1 MVLGPVVE
9 IEKIE
14 PKNQNKCK
22 RWKERR
28 NPHNQQTAKKFLTT
42 PVVCTS
48 TAIAGNE
55 KVDFASWVFNLSPP
69 PSSLPVPKFCMRRSK
84 LSCNA
89 ETN

>member
-42 PVVCTS
+42 PVVCRKHKWS
-48 TAIAGNE
+48 
-55 KVDFASWVFNLSPP
+55 LSL
-69 PSSLPVPKFCMRRSK
+69 SQNTIHSKTPKT
-84 LSCNA
+84 
-89 ETN
+89 ETGEALNRKTETEHTLNKISRY